1 LRLGYI
7 AVDYHEPTA
16 DIPMNKYLIPVIA
29 TLVMA
34 AACQPGQTPPPAQDP
49 VLQTNATAPAV
60 AFVDVTT
67 SAGKFTLRL
76 DGRAAPLTVA
86 HFLKNVD
93 SGFYSGTV
101 FHRIIPG
108 FMIQGGGYTEDFT
121 LRETAATVPNESGNG
136 LANLRS
142 TIAMARTQD
151 PHSAGTQFYI
161 NVVDNVNDNPST
173 ANLDPAKHTTQG
185 RWGYTVFGF
194 VSEGMDVIDLIAEY
208 ETEPNGPGGAPAP
221 IIPVIIENMTR
232 VNPN

>member
-1 LRLGYI
+1 MTRPLLSLLTLL
-7 AVDYHEPTA
+7 VLTA
-16 DIPMNKYLIPVIA
+16 CTAEQPGS
-29 TLVMA
+29 TLSEQAAEKPVMA
-34 AACQPGQTPPPAQDP
+34 ASAR
-49 VLQTNATAPAV
+49 APEV
-60 AFVDVTT
+60 AFVEVTT
-67 SAGKFTLRL
+67 TAGSFTLRL

-86 HFLKNVD
+86 NFLKNVD

-108 FMIQGGGYTEDFT
+108 FMIQGGGYSEDFT
-121 LRETAATVPNESGNG
+121 LRESSQTVPNESGNG

-142 TIAMARTQD
+142 TIAMARTGD

-161 NVVDNVNDNPST
+161 NVVNNVADDPVT
-173 ANLDPAKHTTQG
+173 ANLDPVKHTTEG

-194 VSEGMDVIDLIAEY
+194 VTDGMDVVDLIAAY

-232 VNPN
+232 VQPE